1 MVAAPLTDL
10 LKKDAFQWSQ
20 RAHDAFVTLKS
31 ALTEAPVLALPNFAK
46 PFVLE
51 TDASGTG
58 IGAVLS
64 QDNHPIAYFSK
75 KISMRM
81 QKQSAY
87 AREMYVITEAVSKF
101 RHYLLGH
108 KFIIKTDHK
117 SLKEMQ
123 GQVIQTPEQQAWLP
137 KLLGFDFVIEYKK
150 GTENQAADALSRS
163 FMAISEP
170 QFGILNDLQQQ
181 LVNFDPK
188 SELSITPDNMHHLQH
203 KHGLWFWK
211 DKILVPSTSDIKQR
225 ILIEF
230 HDSSV
235 GGHAGV

>member
-1 MVAAPLTDL
+1 MLT
-10 LKKDAFQWSQ
+10 
-20 RAHDAFVTLKS
+20 
-31 ALTEAPVLALPNFAK
+31 LPNFAK

-137 KLLGFDFVIEYKK
+137 KLLGFDFIFY
-150 GTENQAADALSRS
+150 R
-163 FMAISEP
+163 
-170 QFGILNDLQQQ
+170 LQ
-181 LVNFDPK
+181 
-188 SELSITPDNMHHLQH
+188 
-203 KHGLWFWK
+203 
-211 DKILVPSTSDIKQR
+211 DIKGVS
-225 ILIEF
+225 
-230 HDSSV
+230 HDFCLLLRPPPHIYHLSYPV
-235 GGHAGV
+235 